1 MARVNEGSHSF
12 TCHQGRNHWGV
23 GGVRTPPNLDGPPQL
38 FDEECD
44 YRYVTDCSP
53 RKWVY
58 HPYFVLYN
66 NLDHGIGPPTLK
78 TWLRPCLPPTR
89 LSTSGMNHACLYSPP
104 QSVTALCPVLIFR
117 SAEGRRL
124 SSPEWLVT
132 NRGGLPAGR
141 QSPIPVLTRPGVE

>member
-1 MARVNEGSHSF
+1 MRNLSLKRSGMARVNDGSQF
-12 TCHQGRNHWGV
+12 
-23 GGVRTPPNLDGPPQL
+23 
-38 FDEECD
+38 
-44 YRYVTDCSP
+44 Y
-53 RKWVY
+53 
-58 HPYFVLYN
+58 
-66 NLDHGIGPPTLK
+66 
-78 TWLRPCLPPTR
+78 LPPTR